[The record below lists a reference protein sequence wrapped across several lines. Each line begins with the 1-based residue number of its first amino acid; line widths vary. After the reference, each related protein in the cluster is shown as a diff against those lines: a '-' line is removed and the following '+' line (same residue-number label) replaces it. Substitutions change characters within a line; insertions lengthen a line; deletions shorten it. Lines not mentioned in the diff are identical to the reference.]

1 MPPAM
6 LLMFVENELPAPET
20 EATGSA

>member
-1 MPPAM
+1 MPPAT